1 MKESYRKL
9 NNLVWGIVMIGV
21 FHLIASSP
29 EAFAVLSVELL
40 ETNGQ
45 LLQGITVLA
54 IIGAALK
61 ISYLFSKDEDNKKED
76 N

>member
-1 MKESYRKL
+1 MKESYRRL
-9 NNLVWGIVMIGV
+9 NNLIWGIVMVGV
-21 FHLIASSP
+21 FFLISESP

-40 ETNGQ
+40 EENGQ

-61 ISYLFSKDEDNKKED
+61 LAYLFSKEEK
-76 N
+76 

>member
-1 MKESYRKL
+1 MKESYRRL
-9 NNLVWGIVMIGV
+9 NNLIWGIVMVGV
-21 FHLIASSP
+21 FFLISESP

-40 ETNGQ
+40 EENGQ

-61 ISYLFSKDEDNKKED
+61 LAYLFSKEEEKKK
-76 N
+76 

>member
-1 MKESYRKL
+1 MKESYRRL
-9 NNLVWGIVMIGV
+9 NNLIWGIVMVGV
-21 FHLIASSP
+21 FFLISESP

-40 ETNGQ
+40 EENGQ

-61 ISYLFSKDEDNKKED
+61 LAYLFSKEEENKK
-76 N
+76 